1 MGRHHDIPI
10 KYHKIK
16 NTFILKRKIGKGS
29 FGIIYSADN
38 INTKERVAVKFEKVS
53 IKRKTQ
59 TLLKEAKI
67 LHLLYKEKVTGKGG

>member
-1 MGRHHDIPI
+1 MGKHADIPI

-16 NTFILKRKIGKGS
+16 NTFLLKRKIGKGS
-29 FGIIYSADN
+29 FGVIYSADN
-38 INTKERVAVKFEKVS
+38 IHSNERVAVKFEKVS

-67 LHLLYKEKVTGKGG
+67 LHLIHKA